1 VHYVGLEA
9 YDNYEMWRLDI
20 YGEESF
26 TDQQLQW
33 LEDDLAGASESTSQV
48 LFYHYDFAEQMN
60 LTQLG
65 VEMALWGHIHYDS
78 GDINSPP
85 YNLAT
90 NNVCSGERA
99 YRLIRVADGIL
110 EPSATV
116 SAGYT
121 GSNLRVEYSPSN
133 DGTNMAVT
141 AEITNNLWE
150 RFEHARLRVLM
161 PKAPGT
167 IDVTGGTLQQIDD
180 SDSVV
185 VCYIGVDIEPFSIQQ
200 VAVTLDGLTGELVDG
215 DVVLTWPTWTDAA
228 AYWVYGAV
236 NDSYFEPEL
245 VPPYEHR
252 LAVLGPGATAWA
264 SPNGV
269 GDPAHNWS
277 YVVIPVNENGAELTR
292 LGPWSELDFSLSV
305 AAGVAACPARAVS
318 KPIDLVTS
326 RPTAPNP

>member
-1 VHYVGLEA
+1 
-9 YDNYEMWRLDI
+9 MWRLDI

-33 LEDDLAGASESTSQV
+33 LEDDLANASGSTSQV
-48 LFYHYDFAEQMN
+48 LFYHYDFAEELN
-60 LTQLG
+60 LSQLG

-78 GDINSPP
+78 GDINIEP

-99 YRLIRVADGIL
+99 YRLIRVSDGIL

-133 DGTNMAVT
+133 DGTNVAVN

-150 RFEHARLRVLM
+150 RFEHARIRILM
-161 PKAPGT
+161 PKESGE
-167 IDVTGGTLQQIDD
+167 IDVTGGVLQQIDD

-185 VCYIGVDIEPFSIQQ
+185 VCYIGVDIEPFSVKQ
-200 VAVTLDGLTGELVDG
+200 VTVTLDGLTGELVDG
-215 DVVLTWPTWTDAA
+215 EVVLTWPEWPDAL

-236 NDSYFEPEL
+236 NGSYFEPGL

-252 LAVLGPGATAWA
+252 LAVLGPGTTSWT
-264 SPNGV
+264 SSSGV
-269 GDPAHNWS
+269 GDPAHNWT
-277 YVVIPVNENGAELTR
+277 YVVIPMNENNADLAR

-305 AAGVAACPARAVS
+305 AAGVAVCPARDVS
-318 KPIDLVTS
+318 EPIDLPIS
-326 RPTAPNP
+326 QPTPPNL